1 MAPQK
6 HSQSTFANLRGTLLA
21 AFLLVLPALTETCW
35 ASTLDVEHEA
45 PPQRALQSEHINPLP
60 DLGPHLVEEG
70 LCAGCHAT
78 QAKDWQGSHHRL
90 AMQKASDTSVLGDF
104 NDARFQGEGETTR
117 FFRKDGGFWVNTPGV
132 DGQPADF
139 RVAYA
144 FGVAPL
150 QQYLIDVPG
159 GRLQALGVA
168 WDVDKRTW
176 FHLYPGQGVDF
187 KDPLHWSR
195 PQQNANFMC
204 MECHTT
210 GFKRNY
216 DPVTDS
222 FTSQWHSLGVGCQ
235 ACHGPASRHLD
246 WAAKTLEAA
255 NAGFAIDLGR
265 ASEIAEVET
274 CARCHARRAPL
285 GDGYHND
292 KRLMDDYL
300 PSILTRELY
309 ELDGKI
315 KDEVF
320 EYGTFTQSRMFA
332 KGVRCSNCHNPH
344 STALKAPGNGVCLQ
358 CHNPSGKTSVAG
370 VDGQGLR
377 AKDYESPEH
386 HRHVQGQ
393 DGSRCVD
400 CHMPGKPYMVNDY
413 RHDHGFTLPNPARA
427 QRLDTTDAC
436 LECHGEQ
443 PGERIAEQ
451 FRLWYGEHK
460 AAAPR
465 YDENLWL
472 IRNGMPG
479 AAQALFQLLNSTD
492 LPDIRRATLLAELPS
507 YPSRKAL
514 AQARRSLDS
523 RSPLVREAAVK
534 AVALLASP
542 QQHLKLLAPSLT
554 DPVRAVR
561 ITAAYELLGV
571 AHGYDEADWIT
582 AIAEYETVQS
592 NLQERA
598 EANLNLAQLFQ
609 ASGRSAL
616 VEPYL
621 RAALRRDPAFTPAQV
636 ALVQWLDT
644 NHRGKEARTLLK
656 QTLVDTPQSALLL
669 YTDGLMRV
677 RQGDI
682 AGALDAFAAAEKLE
696 PANDQYS
703 YVHAVALHDSG
714 QAIQAR
720 DVLTQL
726 VRRRPANRTARLT
739 LVSYWREAGHMQKA
753 QTLLQE
759 LEQINPWDPALNHS
773 K

>member
-1 MAPQK
+1 MATKK
-6 HSQSTFANLRGTLLA
+6 HSQSTFANVGGTLLA
-21 AFLLVLPALTETCW
+21 TFLLGLLALTETCG
-35 ASTLDVEHEA
+35 ASTLDVERET
-45 PPQRALQSEHINPLP
+45 PPQRALQSERVNPLP
-60 DLGPHLVEEG
+60 DVAPHLVKEG

-78 QAKDWQGSHHRL
+78 QTKDWQDSHHRL

-104 NDARFQGEGETTR
+104 DDARFQGEGETTR

-222 FTSQWHSLGVGCQ
+222 FASQWHSLGVGCQ

-246 WAAKTLEAA
+246 WAAKKLEAA
-255 NAGFAIDLGR
+255 NAGFSIDLGR
-265 ASEIAEVET
+265 ASKIAELET

-300 PSILTRELY
+300 PTLLTRELY

-320 EYGTFTQSRMFA
+320 EYGAFTQSKMFA

-358 CHNPSGKTSVAG
+358 CHNSSGKTTIAG
-370 VDGQGLR
+370 IDGQGLL
-377 AKDYESPEH
+377 AKDYESPRH

-393 DGSRCVD
+393 AGSRCVD
-400 CHMPGKPYMVNDY
+400 CHMPGKLYMVNDY

-427 QRLDTTDAC
+427 QHLGTSDAC
-436 LECHGEQ
+436 LACHSEQ
-443 PGERIAEQ
+443 PGKRVAEQ
-451 FRLWYGEHK
+451 FRLWYGEERTT
-460 AAAPR
+460 APR
-465 YDENLWL
+465 YDESLWL
-472 IRNGMPG
+472 VRNGMPG
-479 AAQALFQLLNSTD
+479 AAQALLQLLNSTD

-507 YPSRKAL
+507 YPSPHALVTASKAL
-514 AQARRSLDS
+514 VST
-523 RSPLVREAAVK
+523 SPLVREAAVK
-534 AVALLASP
+534 VITPLASP
-542 QQHLKLLAPSLT
+542 RQRMEALAPMLE
-554 DPVRAVR
+554 DPTRAVR
-561 ITAAYELLGV
+561 IAAAYELLGLHS
-571 AHGYDEADWIT
+571 AEFGSFEPAWRR
-582 AIAEYETVQS
+582 AIGEYESVQL
-592 NLQERA
+592 NLLERA
-598 EANLNLAQLFQ
+598 EANFNLAGLYQ
-609 ASGRSAL
+609 ANGRAEA
-616 VEPYL
+616 VETHL
-621 RAALRRDPAFTPAQV
+621 RAALKRDPQFLPALV
-636 ALVQWLDT
+636 ALVQWLD
-644 NHRGKEARTLLK
+644 RSSRRKDGDALLEQGLKEHPR
-656 QTLVDTPQSALLL
+656 SALLL
-669 YTDGLMRV
+669 YANGLRLV
-677 RQGDI
+677 RTGDI
-682 AGALDAFAAAEKLE
+682 QAALKAFAEAARLAPE
-696 PANDQYS
+696 NDQYA
-703 YVHAVALHDSG
+703 YVYAVALHDSG
-714 QAIQAR
+714 QTRA
-720 DVLTQL
+720 
-726 VRRRPANRTARLT
+726 
-739 LVSYWREAGHMQKA
+739 
-753 QTLLQE
+753 
-759 LEQINPWDPALNHS
+759 AL
-773 K
+773 